1 MDYAVSTVSWNN
13 QAPDPDMSCRLLIRD
28 YPHRAIALVTGNHA
42 LIFRHSGTGTDQ
54 NSQNHQSHQ
63 YQHQQQQQ
71 QQHQYPHNGSST
83 SLGNGGGKGE
93 GGGAISK
100 CMVEFSPISKGM
112 LSDYR
117 PLTPRPVYGT
127 LGLIA
132 VNQDV
137 FLSVIT
143 QALRVATLRPGETVE
158 MIQQVQFF
166 CLNTNEYDDVLSS
179 FDPWSTDADADAA
192 SVYSQG
198 LSRREVPVEHPCQ
211 ELIKL
216 LGNRSFYYSTDFD
229 MTNRLQDRSPDVS
242 SFDIDN
248 FDESFLWNSFM
259 IQPLVQ
265 FRARLQPHERAA
277 LDSSRI
283 LTSAVRGFCLTVTIP
298 QSVAPLR
305 RSTQSG
311 MPSYLTVISRL
322 SCRRA
327 GTRFNARGIDDDGNV
342 ANFVETE
349 TIYWSPS
356 GVLFSY
362 VQVRGS
368 VPVFW
373 EQSPGLI
380 PGHQKIIVTRSP
392 DGAQPAFDKHF
403 EDLETSYGAVHV
415 INLLSEA
422 KPGEAELTQCYRY
435 GLRHTPLGQ
444 KSSSSSSS
452 KGGGGGDDDD
462 GGSGS
467 ADHALIRSTEYDFH
481 AETKGPTGYEAAQEI
496 RHYIDNS
503 ANGFAYYLAMETDDG
518 GGTATGSSKAGGR
531 HRRSVVVLQQE
542 GVFRTNCLDC
552 LDRTNLIQTIISQM
566 AVEAFLHQHEEYAGA
581 DFWVR
586 HSNLW
591 ADNGDA
597 LSKIYAG
604 TGALKSSFTRHGK
617 MSLAGAIADARKSAT
632 RLYINNFADK
642 GRQNTIDML
651 LGRLYGQTP
660 VVLFDPISDY
670 VTLELGKRAA
680 TFSSTEVIGIWVGT
694 FNLNGR
700 LDGLHED
707 LSPWL
712 FPTKVTAAEQLPEIV
727 AIGFQEIVELSPQQ
741 IMNSDP
747 TRKQQWEA
755 VVRGTLNKQAAA
767 VGGEPYVL
775 LRSGQLVGAAL
786 CLFVKASALGRIKNV
801 EGSVKKTGMSGMAGN
816 KGAVGIRL
824 DYANTPICFVTAHL
838 AAGFANYEERNRDY
852 LTIHHGLRF
861 QRNRGIDNHDAVL
874 WFGDFNY
881 RIGLGRDRALDL
893 VRARNLESLYENDQL
908 NLQMVAGLAFPYY
921 SEARITFPPTY
932 KFDVGRDDYD
942 SSEKQRIPAWTDRIL
957 RKGPLL
963 RQTAYGAAPLRFSD
977 HRPVYAHFLCTV
989 SIVDEAKR
997 DRISREL
1004 YERRKAEVG
1013 DVTANTTVEDTDDE
1027 DLIGYDAIEPGL
1039 PAASSDRQKWWLDN
1053 GRMAQAAVQPPALAN
1068 PATHMTV
1075 LNPKRPANPFAPTDE
1090 PDWVAVPR
1098 AGSRVSSFSSLSTS
1112 PYEHV
1117 NYPAVLSSSA
1127 NSQGG
1132 GGGGGG
1138 GTSVAA
1144 SRKLP
1149 PTHDMARTDSSTGSS
1164 APPPPPPP
1172 RRHGTGAGPADNDA
1186 SSITTGASSSS
1197 GTKMATMSFPGP
1209 PLPPPPPASRG
1220 SPAVSG
1226 VTRAL
1231 EELRTSASSSPALP
1245 LSRNST
1251 PTNNNNNNNHNS
1263 SPSSSNGPPVTP
1275 RQAARVTTTFP
1286 PPPTTAVSARPASA
1300 VSSTSAK
1307 GKPVPPVA
1315 KKPAHLASV
1324 VALAHG
1330 LGEADGAASAPPM
1343 KPPRRRTDLAAHAT
1357 TPATTANDDMPPKLP
1372 ARTPTF
1378 AGHGTGRPMPT
1389 RTRPGNVDLLSG
1401 GGDDAENALSRYQ
1414 PLQPS

>member
-1 MDYAVSTVSWNN
+1 MDYVGSTVSWNS
-13 QAPDPDMSCRLLIRD
+13 QAPDPDLSCKLLIRD
-28 YPHRAIALVTGNHA
+28 YPHRAIAIVSGDYA
-42 LIFRHSGTGTDQ
+42 LIFRHSGTGTEEHPQ
-54 NSQNHQSHQ
+54 
-63 YQHQQQQQ
+63 
-71 QQHQYPHNGSST
+71 NGSST
-83 SLGNGGGKGE
+83 NLGYGGGKGE
-93 GGGAISK
+93 GGAIAK
-100 CMVEFSPISKGM
+100 CMVEFSLISEGM
-112 LSDYR
+112 LDDYR
-117 PLTPRPVYGT
+117 PLTSRPVYGT
-127 LGLIA
+127 LGLIS

-143 QALRVATLRPGETVE
+143 QALRVATLRPGETAE

-166 CLNTNEYDDVLSS
+166 CLNTNEYDDVLSA
-179 FDPWSTDADADAA
+179 FDPWDPDADAA
-192 SVYSQG
+192 SIHSQG
-198 LSRREVPVEHPCQ
+198 LSRRDVPIEHPCQ

-229 MTNRLQDRSPDVS
+229 MTNRLQDRSADVS

-265 FRARLQPHERAA
+265 FRSRLQPHEREA

-305 RSTQSG
+305 NSQSG

-327 GTRFNARGIDDDGNV
+327 GTRFNSRGIDDDGNV

-373 EQSPGLI
+373 EQSPGLL

-403 EDLETSYGAVHV
+403 EDLETSYGAIHV

-422 KPGEAELTQCYRY
+422 KPGEAELSQCYRY
-435 GLRHTPLGQ
+435 GLQHTPLGQ
-444 KSSSSSSS
+444 KGD
-452 KGGGGGDDDD
+452 KGD
-462 GGSGS
+462 S

-496 RHYIDNS
+496 RHYIENS
-503 ANGFAYYLAMETDDG
+503 ANGFAYYLAMEADDG
-518 GGTATGSSKAGGR
+518 RGSASNSGNGRRPGGR
-531 HRRSVVVLQQE
+531 NRRSVVVLQQE

-566 AVEAFLHQHEEYAGA
+566 AVESFLHQRNEYAGP

-670 VTLELGKRAA
+670 VTLELNKRAA
-680 TFSSTEVIGIWVGT
+680 TFSSSEAIKIWVGT

-712 FPTKVTAAEQLPEIV
+712 FPNKVVSAEQLPEIV

-755 VVRGTLNKQAAA
+755 VVRSTLNTHASA
-767 VGGEPYVL
+767 VGGEQYVL

-786 CLFVKASALGRIKNV
+786 CIFVKASSLAKIKNV

-824 DYANTPICFVTAHL
+824 DYAHTPICFVTAHL

-861 QRNRGIDNHDAVL
+861 QRNRGIDDHDAVM

-893 VRARNLESLYENDQL
+893 VRAHNLEVLYENDQL

-957 RKGPLL
+957 RKGPHL
-963 RQTAYGAAPLRFSD
+963 RQTEYSSAPLRFSD
-977 HRPVYAHFLCTV
+977 HRPVYAHFNCTV

-997 DRISREL
+997 DKISREL
-1004 YERRKAEVG
+1004 YERRKGEVG

-1053 GRMAQAAVQPPALAN
+1053 GRMAQAAVQPPAPAN
-1068 PATHMTV
+1068 PAAHTAM
-1075 LNPKRPANPFAPTDE
+1075 LNPKRPSNPFTPTDE

-1098 AGSRVSSFSSLSTS
+1098 AESRLSSFSSLSTS

-1117 NYPAVLSSSA
+1117 NYSTVLSSSA
-1127 NSQGG
+1127 NSQS
-1132 GGGGGG
+1132 GG
-1138 GTSVAA
+1138 GTAVAA
-1144 SRKLP
+1144 SRKVP
-1149 PTHDMARTDSSTGSS
+1149 PTHDMARTDSSS
-1164 APPPPPPP
+1164 AAQPPPPPPPP
-1172 RRHGTGAGPADNDA
+1172 RRHGAGNVDNDA
-1186 SSITTGASSSS
+1186 SSIATGASSSFKIS
-1197 GTKMATMSFPGP
+1197 TAFPG
-1209 PLPPPPPASRG
+1209 PPPPPASRE
-1220 SPAVSG
+1220 SPTVSG

-1231 EELRTSASSSPALP
+1231 EELRASASSSPALS
-1245 LSRNST
+1245 LSSSNT
-1251 PTNNNNNNNHNS
+1251 NTTNNNNNNSNH
-1263 SPSSSNGPPVTP
+1263 GPPVAP
-1275 RQAARVTTTFP
+1275 RQTSRITTTLP
-1286 PPPTTAVSARPASA
+1286 PPPTTAILPRPSFVASSTSASA
-1300 VSSTSAK
+1300 SGTAISAK

-1315 KKPAHLASV
+1315 KKPAHLSSTSTSPSASRV
-1324 VALAHG
+1324 GSVAHG
-1330 LGEADGAASAPPM
+1330 LDSTEDNGATPPP
-1343 KPPRRRTDLAAHAT
+1343 KPPRRRTDLAAAHAT
-1357 TPATTANDDMPPKLP
+1357 SDTPPKLP

-1378 AGHGTGRPMPT
+1378 ARHGPGNSNGTGTSTGSGRPIPT
-1389 RTRPGNVDLLSG
+1389 KARPGNVDLL
-1401 GGDDAENALSRYQ
+1401 GDDEADTALSRYQ

>member
-1 MDYAVSTVSWNN
+1 MDYIGSTVSWNN
-13 QAPDPDMSCRLLIRD
+13 QAPDPDKSCKLLIRD
-28 YPHRAIALVTGNHA
+28 YPHRAIAIASGNYA
-42 LIFRHSGTGTDQ
+42 LIFRHSGMGTET
-54 NSQNHQSHQ
+54 H
-63 YQHQQQQQ
+63 
-71 QQHQYPHNGSST
+71 PHNGSNT
-83 SLGNGGGKGE
+83 NLGNGGSS
-93 GGGAISK
+93 AIAK

-117 PLTPRPVYGT
+117 PMSPRPVYGT
-127 LGLIA
+127 LGLIS
-132 VNQDV
+132 VGQDV

-166 CLNTNEYDDVLSS
+166 CLNSNEYDDVLST
-179 FDPWSTDADADAA
+179 FDPWDPDVDAA

-198 LSRREVPVEHPCQ
+198 LSRRDVPVEHPCQ

-229 MTNRLQDRSPDVS
+229 MTNRLQDRSADAS

-265 FRARLQPHERAA
+265 FRARLQPLEREA

-305 RSTQSG
+305 NTQSG

-327 GTRFNARGIDDDGNV
+327 GTRFNSRGIDDDGNV

-356 GVLFSY
+356 GVVFSY

-403 EDLETSYGAVHV
+403 EDLETSYGAIHV

-422 KPGEAELTQCYRY
+422 KPGEAELSQCYRY
-435 GLRHTPLGQ
+435 GLQHTPLGQ
-444 KSSSSSSS
+444 KSD
-452 KGGGGGDDDD
+452 KGG
-462 GGSGS
+462 S
-467 ADHALIRSTEYDFH
+467 DHALIRSTEYDFH
-481 AETKGPTGYEAAQEI
+481 AETRGPTGYEAAQEI
-496 RHYIDNS
+496 RRYIENS
-503 ANGFAYYLAMETDDG
+503 ANGFAYYLAMETDDARGSGNSNGRKAFG
-518 GGTATGSSKAGGR
+518 G
-531 HRRSVVVLQQE
+531 HRRFVVVLQQE

-566 AVEAFLHQHEEYAGA
+566 AVESFLHHRNEYAGS

-651 LGRLYGQTP
+651 LGRLLGQVP

-670 VTLELGKRAA
+670 VTLELNKRAA
-680 TFSSTEVIGIWVGT
+680 TFSSSEVIKIWVGT

-712 FPTKVTAAEQLPEIV
+712 FPTPVTSAEQLPEIV

-755 VVRGTLNKQAAA
+755 VVRSTLNKHATS
-767 VGGEPYVL
+767 VGGEQYVL

-786 CLFVKASALGRIKNV
+786 CIFVQSSSLAKIKNV

-824 DYANTPICFVTAHL
+824 DYANTAICFVTAHL

-861 QRNRGIDNHDAVL
+861 QRNRGIDDHDAVM

-893 VRARNLESLYENDQL
+893 VRARNLEVLYENDQL

-957 RKGPLL
+957 RKGPHL
-963 RQTAYGAAPLRFSD
+963 RQTEYNSAPLRFSD
-977 HRPVYAHFLCTV
+977 HRPVYAHFNCTV
-989 SIVDEAKR
+989 NLVDEALR
-997 DRISREL
+997 DKISREL
-1004 YERRKAEVG
+1004 YERRKGEVG

-1053 GRMAQAAVQPPALAN
+1053 GRMAQAAVQPPTPAN
-1068 PATHMTV
+1068 PSTHTSV
-1075 LNPKRPANPFAPTDE
+1075 LNPKRPANPFTPTDE

-1098 AGSRVSSFSSLSTS
+1098 ASSRLSSFSSLSTS
-1112 PYEHV
+1112 PYEHI
-1117 NYPAVLSSSA
+1117 NHSTVLSSSA
-1127 NSQGG
+1127 NSQSGVG
-1132 GGGGGG
+1132 AA
-1138 GTSVAA
+1138 VAA
-1144 SRKLP
+1144 SRKP
-1149 PTHDMARTDSSTGSS
+1149 PGNDSSKGGQAMERNLSS
-1164 APPPPPPP
+1164 QFSRVEATATPPPPPPP
-1172 RRHGTGAGPADNDA
+1172 RRTGAGNADNDA
-1186 SSITTGASSSS
+1186 SSIATSFNNGTTKSSSS
-1197 GTKMATMSFPGP
+1197 ASLISTTFPG
-1209 PLPPPPPASRG
+1209 PPPPPASRG
-1220 SPAVSG
+1220 SPTVSG

-1231 EELRTSASSSPALP
+1231 EELRTSAA
-1245 LSRNST
+1245 
-1251 PTNNNNNNNHNS
+1251 S
-1263 SPSSSNGPPVTP
+1263 SPSPSLSSTNHGPPVAP
-1275 RQAARVTTTFP
+1275 RQTSKVTTTFP
-1286 PPPTTAVSARPASA
+1286 PPPTTAISPRPVSVASGTSA
-1300 VSSTSAK
+1300 SGTSISAK

-1315 KKPAHLASV
+1315 KKPAHLTSTSTSPSSSRVGSV
-1324 VALAHG
+1324 AYQST
-1330 LGEADGAASAPPM
+1330 ENDGATPPP
-1343 KPPRRRTDLAAHAT
+1343 KPPRRRTDLAAS
-1357 TPATTANDDMPPKLP
+1357 TASSDTPPKLP
-1372 ARTPTF
+1372 ARTPTV
-1378 AGHGTGRPMPT
+1378 AGHGPGNSASRPIPT
-1389 RTRPGNVDLLSG
+1389 KARPGNVDLL
-1401 GGDDAENALSRYQ
+1401 GDDLTDNALSRYQ